1 MKMAKVITLQV
12 SINKK
17 HDALIISTVSP
28 NATPE
33 TFLAQFG
40 LKCKGFKHYE
50 ETAVMPL
57 PFALALAAQ
66 KRKEKGI
73 G

>member
-12 SINKK
+12 SINKR
-17 HDALIISTVSP
+17 HDALIVTTVPPHVTVDSML
-28 NATPE
+28 TPDGKKN
-33 TFLAQFG
+33 LR
-40 LKCKGFKHYE
+40 HYE

-66 KRKEKGI
+66 KRKEKGL
-73 G
+73 